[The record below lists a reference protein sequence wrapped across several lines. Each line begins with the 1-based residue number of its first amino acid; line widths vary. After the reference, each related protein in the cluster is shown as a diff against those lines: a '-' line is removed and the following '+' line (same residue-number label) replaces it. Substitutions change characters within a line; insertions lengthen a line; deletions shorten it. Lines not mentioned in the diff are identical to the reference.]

1 MWFENFY
8 EDIGS
13 FDTSILDN
21 FSKQIRG
28 LDLEHPDYL
37 RPEYCF
43 KDSGL
48 LILPMN
54 YAQVMDARYYAL
66 CEPLIRLIQSTG
78 HHCLTN
84 TRPYRIE
91 ISIIQP
97 GTRVTWHNDQHVCHK
112 FSERIHIPIIT
123 NPLVEFASKWY
134 VEHTPYKF
142 KMLPGHIYRYNNR
155 VMHTVKNPAD
165 LLRCHL
171 IVDFIHENIFNYFID
186 NDMMYKLSNN
196 QPVTQGDE
204 IYYMVNRDL
213 KGVTP
218 SMLDEDDIK
227 QLRAVSAY
235 YMEHNT

>member
-1 MWFENFY
+1 M
-8 EDIGS
+8 
-13 FDTSILDN
+13 
-21 FSKQIRG
+21 
-28 LDLEHPDYL
+28 
-37 RPEYCF
+37 
-43 KDSGL
+43 
-48 LILPMN
+48 
-54 YAQVMDARYYAL
+54 
-66 CEPLIRLIQSTG
+66 
-78 HHCLTN
+78 
-84 TRPYRIE
+84 
-91 ISIIQP
+91 
-97 GTRVTWHNDQHVCHK
+97 
-112 FSERIHIPIIT
+112 
-123 NPLVEFASKWY
+123 
-134 VEHTPYKF
+134 EHTPYKF

-227 QLRAVSAY
+227 QLRAVSTY